1 MDPMVCNNQCLYQA
15 DAASTNQPQDKNLN
29 LRQLKCQRCCMLEP
43 PYILNLTNISFSL
56 QVNYSLVKQLSTFFL
71 YYPHRTQQEDRN
83 HIISEKN
90 NTTTSSLLL
99 QSPTVLEISC
109 QNFVCLFFC
118 CKNSKL
124 KNQIIGFNNTSLHI

>member
-1 MDPMVCNNQCLYQA
+1 MVCNNQCLYQA

-83 HIISEKN
+83 HIISEKKQHN
-90 NTTTSSLLL
+90 NLKFAPSITYCFRDILSKLCLFVFLL
-99 QSPTVLEISC
+99 Q
-109 QNFVCLFFC
+109 
-118 CKNSKL
+118 KL
-124 KNQIIGFNNTSLHI
+124 KTEKPDYWF